1 MTCHDVLSPA
11 RNTPLLP
18 QAFRPSTPRGSSPE
32 GLATES
38 GTCDSG
44 SVIKVPFGSKWQKCN
59 SGFGSLTFGNA
70 LAYGTVKVPQSCA
83 FSFEPYAA
91 TWAGPDCPL
100 LLPPHSLYSQQLLP
114 SACQRRSCRW
124 LRNYIAHRGRQ
135 PRGEHVS
142 SAIVL
147 AKSQGG

>member
-18 QAFRPSTPRGSSPE
+18 QAFRPSTHGGAPLR
-32 GLATES
+32 AWQQS
-38 GTCDSG
+38 GKCDSG
-44 SVIKVPFGSKWQKCN
+44 SVIKVSFGSKWQKFN
-59 SGFGSLTFGNA
+59 SGFCSLTFGNA
-70 LAYGTVKVPQSCA
+70 LAYGTVKVPHRCA

-91 TWAGPDCPL
+91 TWAGPACPL

-114 SACQRRSCRW
+114 SVCQRRSCHW
-124 LRNYIAHRGRQ
+124 LRNYIAHRGRE
-135 PRGEHVS
+135 PWGEHVS

-147 AKSQGG
+147 TKSQGG